1 MVTRCRQLA
10 VVAAAIVIFAA
21 AACEQSPLLAPS
33 GSTITLTAPINAV
46 PSSGSVEI
54 VAQVLEPAGT
64 PPHSGTEVT
73 FTTTLGVVSPAVA
86 ETDAGGRAVARF
98 QANGA
103 NGTAT
108 ISATS
113 GGAATSA
120 TGTLRISVGS
130 ASVGAIKLGANPATV
145 GALGGSTTISAS
157 VLDVNGNVLP
167 QVAVTFTTTA
177 GTLSSQLVISDAN
190 GIAQTFLTTSQ
201 QATVTASVGAQGGS
215 TTAPTPPS
223 TGTGGTTPTT
233 PTPTTPSSSG
243 TATASITVTVAA
255 APSILITPPTVS
267 PTKGLPATFTFVVT
281 AATQNGSAIR
291 SVSINWGDSSASQN
305 VGSFTGSQPVSHV
318 YERDGSFTVTATV
331 TDVAGQS
338 NSASTSVFVTPAVQV
353 GITITSSPVPA
364 KVNTQT
370 LFTIQITAPTGVG
383 IVNTT
388 IDYGDG
394 FQDSLGGG
402 ATPQARHTYTVG
414 GTYTVTVR
422 TIDTAGTTSIGTTTV
437 SVGL

>member
-10 VVAAAIVIFAA
+10 IVAGAIIIFAA
-21 AACEQSPLLAPS
+21 AACEQSPLLAPT
-33 GSTITLTAPINAV
+33 GSTITLTAPVNAL
-46 PSSGSVEI
+46 SSSSSVEI
-54 VAQVLEPAGT
+54 VAQVLEPSGT

-73 FTTTLGVVSPAVA
+73 FTTTLGTVSPSTA
-86 ETDAGGRAVARF
+86 ETDASGRAVARF
-98 QANGA
+98 QASGS
-103 NGTAT
+103 NGTAVIT
-108 ISATS
+108 ATS
-113 GGAATSA
+113 GGATVSA
-120 TGTLRISVGS
+120 AGTLRIAVGS
-130 ASVGAIKLGANPATV
+130 ASVGAIRLGANPASV
-145 GALGGSTTISAS
+145 SALGGSTAISAS
-157 VLDVNGNVLP
+157 VVDVNGNVLP
-167 QVAVTFTTTA
+167 QVAVSFTSTA
-177 GTLSSQLVISDAN
+177 GSLSSQLVTSDAN
-190 GIAQTFLTTSQ
+190 GIAQTILTTAQ

-215 TTAPTPPS
+215 TTAPPPS
-223 TGTGGTTPTT
+223 TGTGGTTPT
-233 PTPTTPSSSG
+233 PTPTSPATSG
-243 TATASITVTVAA
+243 TASASITITVAS
-255 APSILITPPTVS
+255 APGILITPPTVS

-281 AATQNGSAIR
+281 AATQNGTAIR
-291 SVSINWGDSSASQN
+291 NVSINWGDSSASQS
-305 VGSFTGSQPVSHV
+305 VGSFTGSQAVSHV
-318 YERDGSFTVTATV
+318 YEKDGSFTVTATV

-353 GITITSSPVPA
+353 GISITSSPVPA

-370 LFTIQITAPTGVG
+370 LFTIQITAPTGVA

-402 ATPQARHTYTVG
+402 ATPQARHTYTVA